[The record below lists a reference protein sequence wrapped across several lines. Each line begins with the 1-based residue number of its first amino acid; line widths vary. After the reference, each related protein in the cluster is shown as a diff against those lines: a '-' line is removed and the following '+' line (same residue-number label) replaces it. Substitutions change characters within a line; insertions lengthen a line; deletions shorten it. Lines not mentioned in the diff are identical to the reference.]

1 MNYSDYLLAMR
12 ASVAKK
18 KMLTGVGT
26 FARDFHLQFRVF
38 LGLVFIT
45 TYFYFG
51 SKYYY
56 DGVNK
61 ALGIIAFTAMLVT
74 QAAGLILYTR
84 HFKSLTRTGGLLSVP
99 ALILLMVFQAVNLFA
114 AGAGKEITFSLF
126 NLEVTLSGT
135 ATVIDVVLPG
145 IIFVL
150 LIAFIL
156 FYAKRNHFPVQLNPD
171 WSVYLLSI
179 LYLLGFIFLWNPLSV
194 YASYP
199 SNFDFTAFDILKNN
213 LGGFLIAAALLTVTY
228 FSFSNRI
235 RNALLIT
242 ATSGVVIGFIHNTIV
257 PIEMGT
263 LQEAVF
269 LNQEHLAKPVA
280 LFIAECAGILFTVH
294 GIIWLFRKG
303 VHKQIRYVLIALNV
317 ILITQG
323 LVAAGSSGSFFQKQ
337 NIPSNPTSSVSFS
350 KEGENIVL
358 LVLDM
363 FHGWYVNK
371 IVEED
376 PALKNIFKGFVWYP
390 NTLSVSSI
398 TGSSI
403 GAMLGG
409 YQYTIDKLNQDTD
422 RPLSEKITDIAAEL
436 NTELNNEG
444 YGFSGN
450 RIIYSTVDSLDYD
463 TFLPKWH
470 EDWDKFNSTLNIGLH
485 KEINYDLLWNNAA
498 FYSAPLIFK
507 PRIYNKGK
515 WLLGRIK
522 KNQNTSRTKPY
533 NFLRLLPHISDTES
547 SRSNFIY
554 LYGSATH
561 HPWDIIDEDGVLHT
575 DVSPYENNK
584 WALET
589 LSSWIE
595 WMKNNEVYDNTKII
609 IVSDHGPHWWYY
621 KGKVDTDTPVIMN
634 TEVERINELSMG
646 LFALLLVKDFDK
658 TGGLEE
664 NWRFMSNADVHSIIF
679 DEENPATKEPPLMR
693 TLPSSVVL
701 WERKLW
707 ELNQLRIIK
716 EFEVTD
722 NMYDLNNWKIVD

>member
-1 MNYSDYLLAMR
+1 MKYSDYLRAMR
-12 ASVAKK
+12 TTAIKK
-18 KMLTGVGT
+18 KIHTGVGRIT
-26 FARDFHLQFRVF
+26 RDFHLQFRIF
-38 LGLVFIT
+38 LSLIFVT

-51 SKYYY
+51 SKFYY

-61 ALGIIAFTAMLVT
+61 QLGIIAFAAMLIT
-74 QAAGLILYTR
+74 QVSGLILYAR
-84 HFKSLTRTGGLLSVP
+84 HFGSLTRTWGLLSVS
-99 ALILLMVFQAVNLFA
+99 ALSLLMIFQGINLFA
-114 AGAGKEITFSLF
+114 AGTGKEIAFSLL
-126 NLEVTLSGT
+126 NLEVTQAGT
-135 ATVIDVVLPG
+135 ATVTEFVLPG
-145 IIFVL
+145 IVFVL

-156 FYAKRNHFPVQLNPD
+156 YYMKRDQFPVQHNPD
-171 WSVYLLSI
+171 RYVYILSI
-179 LYLLGFIFLWNPLSV
+179 LYLLGFIFLWNPLAV

-213 LGGFLIAAALLTVTY
+213 LGGFLTAAAFLAVAY
-228 FSFSNRI
+228 FSSSKRI
-235 RNALLIT
+235 RNTLLIIV
-242 ATSGVVIGFIHNTIV
+242 TSGVVIGFIHNTIV

-263 LQEAVF
+263 LQETVF
-269 LNQEHLAKPVA
+269 LNQEHLAQPVI
-280 LFIAECAGILFTVH
+280 LYIAECAGILFIVY

-317 ILITQG
+317 ILIAQG

-337 NIPSNPTSSVSFS
+337 NIPPNPTSSVSFS

-371 IVEED
+371 IIEED
-376 PALKNIFKGFVWYP
+376 PALKNIYEGFVWYP

-403 GAMLGG
+403 GAILGG
-409 YQYTIDKLNQDTD
+409 YQYTIDRLNQDTD

-436 NTELNNEG
+436 NMELNNEG
-444 YGFSGN
+444 FGFSGN

-470 EDWDKFNSTLNIGLH
+470 DDWDKFNSTLNIGLH
-485 KEINYDLLWNNAA
+485 KEINYNLLWNNAA
-498 FYSAPLIFK
+498 FFSAPLIFK
-507 PRIYNKGK
+507 PRIYNKGQ

-561 HPWDIIDEDGVLHT
+561 HPWDIIDEDGILHT
-575 DVSPYENNK
+575 DVSPYENNR

-595 WMKNNEVYDNTKII
+595 WMKDNEVYDNTKII

-621 KGKVDTDTPVIMN
+621 KGEVDTDIPVIPN

-664 NWRFMSNADVHSIIF
+664 DWRFMSNADVHSIIF
-679 DEENPATKEPPLMR
+679 DEENPATKEPPLIR

-707 ELNQLRIIK
+707 ELNQLRIINK
-716 EFEVTD
+716 FEVTD
-722 NMYDLNNWKIVD
+722 NMYNLNNWKIVD